1 MHTIVMVSQKGGAG
15 KSTLGVHLAVEGHRR
30 GLRTLVIDLDPQAT
44 ATTVL
49 ARRGD
54 EPPDVKP
61 EHAPRLEAA
70 LKEAEDEGYDLVV
83 IDTAARADSGVLR
96 AAKTAHLS
104 LVPLR
109 PSIVDL
115 DAVEATTEILSLAK
129 CPALYVLNAVAPQG
143 SEADEA
149 QALIEGRGGRV
160 SSVRIGARKIFSQ
173 AFNSGQT
180 AQEIEIRSAA
190 ATEIMAL
197 FEQLSIPMKTPQS
210 HNHTR
215 AVTEET
221 Q

>member
-1 MHTIVMVSQKGGAG
+1 MVSQKGGAG
-15 KSTLGVHLAVEGHRR
+15 KSTLGVHLAIEAYRR

-61 EHAPRLEAA
+61 EPPPRLEAA
-70 LKEAEDEGYDLVV
+70 LREAEDGGYDLVV
-83 IDTAARADSGVLR
+83 IDTAARADGGVLR
-96 AAKTAHLS
+96 AAKAAQLS

-129 CPALYVLNAVAPQG
+129 CQALYVLNAVSPQG
-143 SEADEA
+143 TEADEA

-160 SSVRIGARKIFSQ
+160 SPVRIGARKLFSQ
-173 AFNSGQT
+173 AFNSGQG
-180 AQEIEIRSAA
+180 AQEIEVKSLAA
-190 ATEIMAL
+190 AEIIAL
-197 FEQLSIPMKTPQS
+197 FEQLDIPTKAQA
-210 HNHTR
+210 HNPTS
-215 AVTEET
+215 AVAET
-221 Q
+221 D